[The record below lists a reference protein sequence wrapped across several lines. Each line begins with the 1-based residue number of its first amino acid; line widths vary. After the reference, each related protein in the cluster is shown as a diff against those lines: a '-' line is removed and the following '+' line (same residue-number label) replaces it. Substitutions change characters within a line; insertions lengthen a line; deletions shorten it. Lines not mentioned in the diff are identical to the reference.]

1 MLQLI
6 LVTHSL
12 EELLTAAGN
21 KFSISAKRLFTPQGG
36 EIDDIKLI
44 RDDDILYV
52 SAGEGFIPLGPA
64 VTSKSNSAVLPS
76 INSKYHSDWIT
87 LNVGGKYFT
96 TSRSTLLT
104 KEPSS
109 MLARLVAIYFSY

>member
-1 MLQLI
+1 MFKLV

-12 EELLTAAGN
+12 EELLIAVGN
-21 KFSISAKRLFTPQGG
+21 KFSITAKRLFTVKGG
-36 EIDDIKLI
+36 EVEDIKLI
-44 RDDDILYV
+44 RDDDVLYV

-64 VTSKSNSAVLPS
+64 VNSKPATATVP
-76 INSKYHSDWIT
+76 SKYHSDWVT

-109 MLARLVAIYFSY
+109 MLAR